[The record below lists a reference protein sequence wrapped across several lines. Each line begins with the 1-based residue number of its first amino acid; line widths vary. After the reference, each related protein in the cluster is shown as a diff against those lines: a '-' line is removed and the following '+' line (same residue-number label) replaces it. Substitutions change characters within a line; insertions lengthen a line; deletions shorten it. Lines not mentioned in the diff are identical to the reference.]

1 MRDVIQRMKFHICL
15 VAILSL
21 LITAL
26 AVSPVFADDEE
37 IDDSIKGIFEQYE
50 NSGAAKNEYI
60 FDGATTRY
68 FNVEIKV
75 NKDYSYEITETI
87 DVLFKPGKSKHGITR
102 SIPLAGNYRIKDI
115 IVEGDK
121 YDIGKDNGNL
131 NIKIGDAYRYVTGE
145 KVYKIKYKVENY
157 LQSNVENHLY
167 VDIIPTNWQMKIMS
181 SNATV
186 KLPEDFP
193 YTGMKSYTGKYGS
206 TEQYGTWEYDK
217 NSNTLNYKASMIPS
231 NYGVTLLANTP
242 KNYWVGAHSKG
253 WSNPLN
259 VLILSLCII
268 FILLVRLKNSNK
280 SKDIVSP
287 VIFNPPDGITPAEIG
302 YLVDEV
308 VDREDV
314 VSLYLYLASKGYI
327 KIEEG
332 EDKND
337 TTITSMKVPEDE
349 PDFVNEFYKALFESL
364 DNESIGRKCNIEDAG
379 EEIGESY
386 NKIRANIEWRFKG
399 EKAIYSKVS
408 ESLEKFAVKIGCIG
422 FFATAL
428 LSAYRSSVVLDFD
441 ILSIIG
447 IFLFSIPVMAVWAFL
462 FKFLRKKIIYIK
474 SKNVAKGTAGI
485 VFSGILYMAY
495 LIGFNVLIYFTGKD
509 DTPMYIYPAI
519 MIYALIL
526 PFLIIGIR
534 KRSDYNRKMYGEI
547 LGFRNFIETAEVDKI
562 NELVEENP
570 SYFYDILPYA
580 YVFKLTDKWV
590 KKFENIKMPEH
601 SSYTSHRAD
610 AFDYMWV
617 NMMMNSIESSTYSG
631 ISAASPD
638 IGGGG
643 FSSSGGGGFSG
654 GGAGGGG
661 GGTW

>member
-1 MRDVIQRMKFHICL
+1 MRDVIQRRKLQICL
-15 VAILSL
+15 VAILT
-21 LITAL
+21 LIVTAL
-26 AVSPVFADDEE
+26 TVSPVFADDEE

-50 NSGAAKNEYI
+50 NSGAAKNEYV

-87 DVLFKPGKSKHGITR
+87 DVLFKSGKSKHGITR
-102 SIPLAGNYRIKDI
+102 IIPLAGNYRIKDI
-115 IVEGDK
+115 SVEGDD

-145 KVYKIKYKVENY
+145 KVYKIKYKIENY

-259 VLILSLCII
+259 VLILSFCII
-268 FILLVRLKNSNK
+268 FILLMRLKSSSK

-287 VIFNPPDGITPAEIG
+287 VTFNPPDGITPAEIG

-337 TTITSMKVPEDE
+337 TTITSIKVPENE

-379 EEIGESY
+379 KEIGESY
-386 NKIRANIEWRFKG
+386 NKIRANIEWNFKG
-399 EKAIYSKVS
+399 EKAIYSKAS
-408 ESLEKFAVKIGCIG
+408 ESLENFAIKIGCIG

-428 LSAYRSSVVLDFD
+428 LAAYRSSVILDFD

-447 IFLFSIPVMAVWAFL
+447 ILVFSIPVMAIWAFL
-462 FKFLRKKIIYIK
+462 FKYLRKKIIYIK

-495 LIGFNVLIYFTGKD
+495 LIGFDVLIYFTGKD
-509 DTPMYIYPAI
+509 DTPIYIYPAI

-601 SSYTSHRAD
+601 SSYTSQRAD

>member
-145 KVYKIKYKVENY
+145 KVYKIKYKIENY

-601 SSYTSHRAD
+601 SSYTSQRAD

-661 GGTW
+661 GGAW

>member
-1 MRDVIQRMKFHICL
+1 M
-15 VAILSL
+15 
-21 LITAL
+21 
-26 AVSPVFADDEE
+26 
-37 IDDSIKGIFEQYE
+37 
-50 NSGAAKNEYI
+50 
-60 FDGATTRY
+60 
-68 FNVEIKV
+68 
-75 NKDYSYEITETI
+75 
-87 DVLFKPGKSKHGITR
+87 
-102 SIPLAGNYRIKDI
+102 
-115 IVEGDK
+115 
-121 YDIGKDNGNL
+121 
-131 NIKIGDAYRYVTGE
+131 
-145 KVYKIKYKVENY
+145 
-157 LQSNVENHLY
+157 
-167 VDIIPTNWQMKIMS
+167 
-181 SNATV
+181 
-186 KLPEDFP
+186 
-193 YTGMKSYTGKYGS
+193 
-206 TEQYGTWEYDK
+206 
-217 NSNTLNYKASMIPS
+217 
-231 NYGVTLLANTP
+231 
-242 KNYWVGAHSKG
+242 GAHSKG

-428 LSAYRSSVVLDFD
+428 LSAYRSSLVLDFD

-447 IFLFSIPVMAVWAFL
+447 ILLFSIPVMAVWAFL
-462 FKFLRKKIIYIK
+462 FKYLRKKIIYIK

-485 VFSGILYMAY
+485 VFSGILYVAY
-495 LIGFNVLIYFTGKD
+495 LIGFNVLIYFTSKD

-562 NELVEENP
+562 NELVEENS

-601 SSYTSHRAD
+601 SSYTSHRSD

-661 GGTW
+661 GGAW

>member
-601 SSYTSHRAD
+601 SSYTSQRAD

-661 GGTW
+661 GGAW

>member
-631 ISAASPD
+631 ISAASSD